1 MGGGS
6 GEGAAAPLAIFILE
20 ADAHA
25 SAGQLDAWRA
35 ATAALFDASPIAADD
50 TGFSASIRSYA
61 IGPLLFGRSAGV
73 AQHFVRDHSVVAR
86 SGVDHLFVQLYVA
99 GGYRGTTSAGEIL
112 VEPGDISVLDLAE
125 TFETVANGPFDN
137 LNLIVPRAMLAQ
149 AGIDVEPLHGL
160 VFRRDNPLTQL
171 LGNHLAVLDQLVGS
185 MQIADGE
192 AAADVAFSLL
202 VASLR
207 HAPEQGE
214 RVAIDSVLGRARGV
228 IEANLA
234 DPALNADRIAQ
245 ECGMSRASLYRLFE
259 AVGGVAAYIRLVRM
273 RRALFELSGVDGT
286 NARVAAVA
294 LRCGYENATSF
305 TRAFQ
310 GTFGVSPTAVRLSA
324 QRRWP
329 HSAVGGAAT
338 NGENPLTDWIR
349 NLIVR
354 RVQGIDGAA
363 DGAESTID

>member
-1 MGGGS
+1 MRVSS
-6 GEGAAAPLAIFILE
+6 GKGATAPLVVFTLE
-20 ADAHA
+20 RDAHPP
-25 SAGQLDAWRA
+25 GEQLAAWRA
-35 ATAALFDASPIAADD
+35 ATAALFDSTPVVPDD
-50 TGFSASIRSYA
+50 PNFIGAIRSYA
-61 IGPLLFGRSAGV
+61 IGPLLFGRSTSV

-86 SGVDHLFVQLYVA
+86 NGVDHLLVQLYVS

-125 TFETVANGPFDN
+125 TFETVASDAFDN

-160 VFRRDNPLTQL
+160 VFRRDNPITQL
-171 LGNHLAVLDQLVGS
+171 LGNHLAVLDQLVGT
-185 MQIADGE
+185 MQVADGE

-214 RVAIDSVLGRARGV
+214 RVAIDAVLGRARSV

-234 DPALNADRIAQ
+234 DPALNADWIAR
-245 ECGMSRASLYRLFE
+245 ECAMSRASLYRLFE
-259 AVGGVAAYIRLVRM
+259 ASGGVASYIRLVRM
-273 RRALFELSGVDGT
+273 RRALFELSRVDGSD
-286 NARVAAVA
+286 ARVAAVA

-310 GTFGVSPTAVRLSA
+310 ATFGVSPTAVRLSA

-329 HSAVGGAAT
+329 HSAANGAMPAK
-338 NGENPLTDWIR
+338 ENPLTDWIR
-349 NLIVR
+349 NLLVR
-354 RVQGIDGAA
+354 RVQGID
-363 DGAESTID
+363 DGPEIAID

>member
-1 MGGGS
+1 MGVGS
-6 GEGAAAPLAIFILE
+6 GEGAAAPLAVFMLE
-20 ADAHA
+20 RDAHPP
-25 SAGQLDAWRA
+25 GEQLAAWCA
-35 ATAALFDASPIAADD
+35 ATAALFDSAPVVPDD
-50 TGFSASIRSYA
+50 PNFTGAIRSYA
-61 IGPLLFGRSAGV
+61 IGPLLFGRSASV

-86 SGVDHLFVQLYVA
+86 SGVDHLLVQLYVS
-99 GGYRGTTSAGEIL
+99 GGYRGATSAGEIL

-125 TFETVANGPFDN
+125 TFETVASEAFDN

-160 VFRRDNPLTQL
+160 VFRRDNPITQL

-185 MQIADGE
+185 MQVADGE

-207 HAPEQGE
+207 HAPEQGD
-214 RVAIDSVLGRARGV
+214 RVAIDVVLGRARSV

-234 DPALNADRIAQ
+234 DPALNADWIAR
-245 ECGMSRASLYRLFE
+245 ECAMSRASLYRLFE
-259 AVGGVAAYIRLVRM
+259 PSGGVAAYIRLVRM
-273 RRALFELSGVDGT
+273 RRALFELSRADGSG
-286 NARVAAVA
+286 ARVAAVA

-310 GTFGVSPTAVRLSA
+310 ATFGVSPTAVRLSA

-329 HSAVGGAAT
+329 HSAA
-338 NGENPLTDWIR
+338 NGTRPAEENPLTDWIR
-349 NLIVR
+349 NLLIR
-354 RVQGIDGAA
+354 RVQGID
-363 DGAESTID
+363 DGSEIAID